1 MEAIGAASAI
11 LGLAIP
17 VFQCAKALR
26 DRIKLVRYPLYLFTI
41 CVCLDR
47 SFSLVCLSVLA
58 GRI

>member
-11 LGLAIP
+11 VGLAIP

-26 DRIKLVRYPLYLFTI
+26 DRIKLVRYPLHLFT
-41 CVCLDR
+41 VCAYLDR
-47 SFSLVCLSVLA
+47 SFSLVCLTVLA